1 MGPELLD
8 LAPGVAEWYYAHAA
22 PRDEFICALSG
33 LGYMNVP
40 DYGTAYDDR
49 DAVMRDYLEMT
60 RLYMG
65 RLDLRTVQTYH
76 GSWGEPSDYGQD
88 GDLARFARALPKLSA
103 LLPDIGRHD
112 ATTYERSHTLLPGY
126 MGQGQVP
133 VFHCLTR
140 YIPWVYAS
148 DFAGRREDAEV
159 AGLVAQV
166 REQTPNERPAYMLAF
181 ALSWTFKPEMVN
193 QAAAELGPE
202 YVFVSPSEL
211 AGLYR

>member
-1 MGPELLD
+1 
-8 LAPGVAEWYYAHAA
+8 
-22 PRDEFICALSG
+22 
-33 LGYMNVP
+33 
-40 DYGTAYDDR
+40 
-49 DAVMRDYLEMT
+49 
-60 RLYMG
+60 
-65 RLDLRTVQTYH
+65 
-76 GSWGEPSDYGQD
+76 
-88 GDLARFARALPKLSA
+88 
-103 LLPDIGRHD
+103 
-112 ATTYERSHTLLPGY
+112 